1 MREDDLIIEVQRSMN
16 CLTEDEEI
24 RRCMVS
30 LVNSG
35 MSPEQV
41 AQHTRE
47 LVIKY
52 LLLTENY

>member
-1 MREDDLIIEVQRSMN
+1 MRENDLIKEVQRSLSY
-16 CLTEDEEI
+16 LTEDEEI
-24 RRCMVS
+24 RRCMLS
-30 LVNSG
+30 LVDSG

-47 LVIKY
+47 IIIKY